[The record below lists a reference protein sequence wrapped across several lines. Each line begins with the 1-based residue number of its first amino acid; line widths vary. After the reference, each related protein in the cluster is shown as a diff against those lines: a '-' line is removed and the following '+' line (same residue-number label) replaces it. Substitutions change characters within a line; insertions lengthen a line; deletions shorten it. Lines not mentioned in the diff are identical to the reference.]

1 MAGAGENI
9 VEVRGLRVG
18 FNDHVVLAGL
28 ELEVHRGEVLGIV
41 GGSGSGKSVLLQTIL
56 GLLRPRAGSVR
67 VFGRALTELGPLE
80 RRALQRRWGV
90 LFQDAALF
98 SSLTLADNV
107 RRVIS
112 EHASVPEPLLEQLV
126 RLKISMV
133 GLEPTTLGQYPA
145 ELSGGMRKQAGLAR
159 ALALDPEILFLDEP
173 TAGLDPLAATA
184 FEDLIKELRRTLKFT
199 VVLVTHDLDTLYAI
213 CDRVAVLVDGQIA
226 ASGSIAEVSRE
237 RQPWIRDFFHG
248 PRGRAAGGRSD
259 AGRAARAAGS

>member
-1 MAGAGENI
+1 MAEEQENI

-18 FNDHVVLAGL
+18 FNDHLVLEDL
-28 ELEVHRGEVLGIV
+28 DLEVHRGEVLGIV

-56 GLLRPRAGSVR
+56 GLLRPRAGSVG
-67 VFGRALTELGPLE
+67 VFGRELTELRPLE
-80 RRALQRRWGV
+80 RRSLQRRWGV

-98 SSLTLADNV
+98 SSLTLAGNV
-107 RRVIS
+107 RRVIT
-112 EHASVPEPLLEQLV
+112 EHADVPEPLLEQLV

-133 GLEPTTLGQYPA
+133 GLEPATLSQYPA

-213 CDRVAVLVDGQIA
+213 CDRVAVLVDGKIA
-226 ASGSIAEVSRE
+226 ASGTIEAVSRE
-237 RQPWIRDFFHG
+237 RHPWIRDFFHG
-248 PRGRAAGGRSD
+248 PRGRAAGAQQEER
-259 AGRAARAAGS
+259 GRAGAAAG